1 VTFLSRSAEKCREE
15 HPEVLARRLLKARP
29 VSGDIESPD
38 RFGRL
43 FMKSWSKGYGV
54 WLLASSALI
63 ASACSSAS
71 DEPPKEQEFGTLG
84 LPLSTEGSSGVTY
97 RLRDA
102 TFRVRSYDAYYE
114 GDGGSGSWTPTVTTV
129 SSEDDPDAA
138 TIALSVPAGDQQV
151 TLQPGWRLERVTET
165 GTETIE
171 ATLLSG
177 STRWLWVRP
186 HATSF
191 AEFRFGVGGREIWF
205 NGQLNIGIDVAE
217 DPDEYYGTAGDSGVG
232 GSPSVGT
239 GAGGGD

>member
-1 VTFLSRSAEKCREE
+1 
-15 HPEVLARRLLKARP
+15 
-29 VSGDIESPD
+29 
-38 RFGRL
+38 
-43 FMKSWSKGYGV
+43 MKSWFKGYGV
-54 WLLASSALI
+54 WLVASSSLI
-63 ASACSSAS
+63 AAACSSTA
-71 DEPPKEQEFGTLG
+71 DEPREEQQFGTLG
-84 LPLSTEGSSGVTY
+84 LPLSTQGSSGVTY

-114 GDGGSGSWTPTVTTV
+114 GEGGSGWVPTVATV

-165 GTETIE
+165 GAETIE

-177 STRWLWVRP
+177 STRWLWVSP
-186 HATSF
+186 HSTSF

-217 DPDEYYGTAGDSGVG
+217 DPDDYYGAGGDTGVGGEPGIGVG
-232 GSPSVGT
+232 GSG
-239 GAGGGD
+239 